1 MLDAA
6 AVLQVRR
13 SQLAAAL
20 AAGRDVDAVVVDTY
34 VRGQTQAVLRQSD
47 TWSGAP
53 VGASVRHRCPAPRE
67 PADHAVA
74 GGRRTAWMTSIY
86 DADGSSPEARTL
98 LACESLGTYL
108 LSVAPV
114 QLKIIDRTHVLP
126 QGPLLDDH
134 ATVMAVRSRTCVDAA
149 WRYWEAVRQ
158 IAFPVR
164 ESVALVGDLT
174 DRQRQVAALMSTGI
188 GDDAIAVALGVSVR
202 TVRSDVAGC
211 WRRSGCSRGSPP
223 VSASSPGP
231 TTPPDT
237 PDAAASCN
245 ARDRPRRLVFPLP
258 AAEPVGLGSRPACRA
273 SGGRHAARSP
283 SDRVA

>member
-1 MLDAA
+1 MERRDRIREADRQTVLDAA

-47 TWSGAP
+47 TWSELR
-53 VGASVRHRCPAPRE
+53 SVRPSVTVAQLRGSLPTTRSL
-67 PADHAVA
+67 VA
-74 GGRRTAWMTSIY
+74 GGLRMTSIY

-114 QLKIIDRTHVLP
+114 QLKIIDRTHVLL

-202 TVRSDVAGC
+202 TVRSDVAGMLEAL
-211 WRRSGCSRGSPP
+211 GVQSRFAAG
-223 VSASSPGP
+223 VRLQFWADDAS
-231 TTPPDT
+231 
-237 PDAAASCN
+237 
-245 ARDRPRRLVFPLP
+245 
-258 AAEPVGLGSRPACRA
+258 
-273 SGGRHAARSP
+273 
-283 SDRVA
+283 